1 MYKAYFGM
9 EFNPFDKTGSLKVPF
24 ESGDFKEATSRLEH
38 LKDIKGIGLFTGLP
52 GMGKTYTL
60 KQFVDKLNP
69 NLYKVVYIPLSTITV
84 REFYKALAYGLG
96 IEPAQN
102 KVDIFRQIQECI
114 EILST
119 SKRVTPVIIID
130 ERSIFKNRSTK

>member
-9 EFNPFDKTGSLKVPF
+9 EFNPFEKTNSLKYPF
-24 ESGDFKEATSRLEH
+24 ESQDFKEATSRLEH

-84 REFYKALAYGLG
+84 REFYELTTKIWTYRIGYCGNSKLNYCFH
-96 IEPAQN
+96 
-102 KVDIFRQIQECI
+102 IF
-114 EILST
+114 SA
-119 SKRVTPVIIID
+119 
-130 ERSIFKNRSTK
+130 